1 MRACIYGLG
10 SIGGFLGYHLATAGF
25 DVSAVARGA
34 TLAAIRERGLRFK
47 SRDRSGT
54 VAVRASEDPRSLG
67 RQDLVVIAVKAY
79 SMPEVA
85 RGIGP
90 LLGPD
95 TMVLPAMNGV
105 PWWFCQGIGGP
116 LDGAVLKS
124 VDPGRRIASAI
135 PAGSVVGCVVH
146 IAASCPEPALVAGG
160 DSRRLVIGEPS
171 GGLTP
176 RLESLAASLSAAGLA
191 PEVST
196 DIRTD
201 LWYKLWGNLTMNPI
215 SVLTGATMDRI
226 LDDPLLE
233 RLCLD
238 VMEEARAV
246 GKAIG
251 CPIAQSGKE
260 RLAMARRIGA
270 FRTSMLQDLEADRP
284 LEIDALVGAVHEIA
298 GLVGRDTPNLNAL
311 LGLTGLLERTRGL
324 TVRGP
329 SRK

>member
-1 MRACIYGLG
+1 MKVCIYGLG
-10 SIGGFLGYHLATAGF
+10 AIGGFLGYHLAKAGY
-25 DVSAVARGA
+25 DVSAVARGR
-34 TLAAIRERGLRFK
+34 TLAAVRERGLRFE
-47 SRDRSGT
+47 SRERSGT
-54 VAVRASEDPRSLG
+54 VPLRVSEDTRSLG

-95 TMVLPAMNGV
+95 TVVLPAMNGV

-116 LDGAVLKS
+116 LDGAVLQS
-124 VDPGRRIASAI
+124 VDPGSRIASAI

-146 IAASCPEPALVAGG
+146 IAASCPEPGRVAGG
-160 DSRRLVIGEPS
+160 DSKRLIIGEPS
-171 GGLTP
+171 GNLSP
-176 RLESLAASLSAAGLA
+176 RLESLAASLSAACLT
-191 PEVST
+191 PEVSK

-215 SVLTGATMDRI
+215 SALTGATMDKI

-238 VMEEARAV
+238 VMEEARDV
-246 GKAIG
+246 GQAIG

-260 RLAMARRIGA
+260 RLAVARKIGA
-270 FRTSMLQDLEADRP
+270 FKTSMLQDLEAGRP
-284 LEIDALVGAVHEIA
+284 LEIDALLGAVHEIA
-298 GLVGRDTPNLNAL
+298 LLVGRDTPSLDAL
-311 LGLTGLLERTRGL
+311 LGLTGLLERTLR
-324 TVRGP
+324 
-329 SRK
+329 

>member
-10 SIGGFLGYHLATAGF
+10 SIGGFLGFHLAAAGF

-34 TLAAIRERGLRFK
+34 TLAAIRERGLRFE
-47 SRDRSGT
+47 SQDRSGA
-54 VAVRASEDPRSLG
+54 VPVRASEDPRSLG
-67 RQDLVVIAVKAY
+67 RQDLVVIAVKGY

-85 RGIGP
+85 RNIGP

-116 LDGAVLKS
+116 LEGAVLQS
-124 VDPGRRIASAI
+124 VDPGARIASAI

-160 DSRRLVIGEPS
+160 VSKRLIIGEPS

-176 RLESLAASLSAAGLA
+176 RLESLAASLLAAGLA
-191 PEVST
+191 PEVSA

-215 SVLTGATMDRI
+215 SALTGATMDKI

-238 VMEEARAV
+238 VMEEARDV
-246 GKAIG
+246 GAAIG
-251 CPIAQSGKE
+251 CPIAQSGEE
-260 RLAMARRIGA
+260 RLAVARKVGA
-270 FRTSMLQDLEADRP
+270 FKTSMLQDLEADRP
-284 LEIDALVGAVHEIA
+284 LEIDALLGAVHEIA
-298 GLVGRDTPNLNAL
+298 ALVGRDTPNLDAL
-311 LGLTGLLERTRGL
+311 LGLTGLLQRTRG
-324 TVRGP
+324 RA
-329 SRK
+329 SRN